1 MLLDLGEEL
10 SAATAEVVRNSP
22 LTISLR
28 LLDDAPP
35 LREGQVVHVSPG
47 RDHLTARAI
56 VLSRRDGEF
65 QLATGRAAGSGD
77 VLGRV
82 IAVQRGPTTI
92 GIAHGLLAHLPTR
105 WLAPAVDI
113 LEVLARIRHPL
124 FPPLSLGSSEAALA
138 AVRDKYGRAGEVSRY
153 SSLARAGTEAFE
165 LELVARHVR
174 PGGSMLDVGCGAGRE
189 AIGFARSGYRVV
201 AIDIAPA
208 MIDAARRNAH
218 AQGLA
223 IDFRVQSAT
232 DLEEP
237 PASHDGAFFSGSFQ
251 HVPGTALRID
261 TLRRIGR
268 ALRPGGV
275 LILSVSYREPL
286 GLLSRTR
293 VVDWL
298 RTLGGR
304 VLGPRRFAEPGDGYI
319 RDVSEAS
326 DSREAV
332 FLHTFRTPAEVRSEI
347 ESAGLFPEEV
357 APGWWV
363 CRKAG

>member
-1 MLLDLGEEL
+1 
-10 SAATAEVVRNSP
+10 
-22 LTISLR
+22 
-28 LLDDAPP
+28 
-35 LREGQVVHVSPG
+35 VSPG

-65 QLATGRAAGSGD
+65 RLATGRAVGSGD

-92 GIAHGLLAHLPTR
+92 GIEHGLLAHLPTR
-105 WLAPAVDI
+105 WLAPAVDT
-113 LEVLARIRHPL
+113 LEVLARLRHPL
-124 FPPLSLGSSEAALA
+124 FPPLSLGSSEASLA
-138 AVRDKYGRAGEVSRY
+138 AVRDKYGRTGEVSRY
-153 SSLARAGTEAFE
+153 SSLALTGTDAFE
-165 LELVARHVR
+165 LELVERYVR
-174 PGGSMLDVGCGAGRE
+174 PGGSILDIGCGAGRE
-189 AIGFARSGYRVV
+189 AIGFARAGFRVV
-201 AIDIAPA
+201 AIDIAPP
-208 MIDAARRNAH
+208 MIEAARRNGRDL
-218 AQGLA
+218 GLA

-237 PASHDGAFFSGSFQ
+237 SASYDGAFFSGSFQ
-251 HVPGTALRID
+251 HVPGRALRTD
-261 TLRRIGR
+261 TLRRIGWT
-268 ALRPGGV
+268 LKPKGV

-286 GLLSRTR
+286 GLVSRTR

-298 RTLGGR
+298 RTLGAR
-304 VLGPRRFAEPGDGYI
+304 VLGLRRFAEPGDGYI

-357 APGWWV
+357 ASGWWV